1 MGRLHENMREQHS
14 FLMRFMWT
22 AARNIMS
29 GFQGATCIV
38 QSHPWC
44 PDMLSIVNAMA
55 EQHGELVAGQL
66 IVGLPEQNRPSCALC
81 VYGLMWSVA
90 SQLSC
95 IVMAEQEGEL
105 HVALCMQAGVMLT
118 VLHAQHSVMAS

>member
-22 AARNIMS
+22 AARSIMS
-29 GFQGATCIV
+29 DFQGATCIV

-55 EQHGELVAGQL
+55 EQDGELAAGQH
-66 IVGLPEQNRPSCALC
+66 IVGLPGWNRAACPLC
-81 VYGLMWSVA
+81 VCGLMWS
-90 SQLSC
+90 
-95 IVMAEQEGEL
+95 
-105 HVALCMQAGVMLT
+105 AGVVCCT
-118 VLHAQHSVMAS
+118 TAESHCHG

>member
-22 AARNIMS
+22 AARTIMS
-29 GFQGATCIV
+29 DFQGATCIV

-55 EQHGELVAGQL
+55 EQDGELDAGQH
-66 IVGLPEQNRPSCALC
+66 IVGLQGIPAHCAC
-81 VYGLMWSVA
+81 VVC
-90 SQLSC
+90 C
-95 IVMAEQEGEL
+95 ITAEL
-105 HVALCMQAGVMLT
+105 HCPG
-118 VLHAQHSVMAS
+118 